1 MVSKKGMDEY
11 SILTEM
17 CTMGSGRMIELMGM
31 ECLKTLQELGMK
43 ESGKW
48 TSSMATVKKF
58 LRKRDRFMKE
68 SFMKV
73 KSMDKE
79 SLNGEMEVTTKGT
92 LLMESMKDE
101 DCTILPTKE
110 GNTKESS

>member
-31 ECLKTLQELGMK
+31 GCLKTLQELGMR

-48 TSSMATVKKF
+48 TSSMVMVKRF

-73 KSMDKE
+73 ESMDKE
-79 SLNGEMEVTTKGT
+79 YLNGEMEVTTKGT

>member
-31 ECLKTLQELGMK
+31 GCLKTLQELGMR

-48 TSSMATVKKF
+48 TSSMVMVKRF

-79 SLNGEMEVTTKGT
+79 YLNGEMEVTTKGT